1 MKILQASCALALA
14 LATSTAHGFNQEIRA
29 LFQPDPT
36 QPGKNLFVNKTPN
49 SGYCASYPAQCA
61 EHNMFSIE
69 LPVRFDSTRVIT
81 PGDWMSVKAPANWR
95 QLTVT
100 NVETQETEIVEVR
113 ITGVGSTYV
122 LSDSVTSIT
131 GVANEAEAHDALWVS
146 SGWVFVPEP
155 CRYSGVASYG
165 PKSYRFF
172 WKTPV
177 QTICSKVASY
187 RIPSM
192 SFDKLDIAYEL
203 RTPNPLGMSTGQY
216 TGSLTYTLGVGQ
228 DFTMGGLMQPD
239 DPTLTLDFV
248 LDVQHTLKVD
258 LPPGGTRVTLEPVGG
273 WEPWI
278 NSGRKPTKIS
288 ADQVFFIS
296 ASSRFKVML
305 LCNSQGGNICNLGSP
320 QGNSAPVYVSM
331 SLPPGING
339 PGGGPVNRISLDFNR
354 WSAPFQ
360 PGVYVENKPGYL
372 HFDMKSRD
380 IDFLL
385 KPGMNDRLRG
395 NVTIIWDSEV

>member
-14 LATSTAHGFNQEIRA
+14 LVMSTAHGFNQEIRA

-49 SGYCASYPAQCA
+49 SGYCANFPAQCA

-69 LPVRFDSTRVIT
+69 LPVRFDSTRFIV

-113 ITGVGSTYV
+113 ITGVGSTYR
-122 LSDSVTSIT
+122 LSDSATSIT
-131 GVANEAEAHDALWVS
+131 GVSNVGEAHDKLWVS

-165 PKSYRFF
+165 THSYRFF

-177 QTICSKVASY
+177 ETICSKVAFY

-203 RTPNPLGMSTGQY
+203 KTPNPLGMSTGQY
-216 TGSLTYTLGVGQ
+216 TGSLTYTLGPGK
-228 DFTMGGLMQPD
+228 DFTMSSLMEPD

-288 ADQVFFIS
+288 ADQVFYIS
-296 ASSRFKVML
+296 ASSRFKVMM
-305 LCNSQGGNICNLGSP
+305 LCNSQGGNVCNLGSP
-320 QGNSAPVYVSM
+320 KGDTASVQVRM
-331 SLPPGING
+331 SLPPGIIG
-339 PGGGPVNRISLDFNR
+339 PGGMPVNRISLDFNR

-360 PGVYVENKPGYL
+360 PGMYVERKPGYL
-372 HFDMKSRD
+372 HFDMDSRA

-385 KPGMNDRLRG
+385 KPGKNDRLRG